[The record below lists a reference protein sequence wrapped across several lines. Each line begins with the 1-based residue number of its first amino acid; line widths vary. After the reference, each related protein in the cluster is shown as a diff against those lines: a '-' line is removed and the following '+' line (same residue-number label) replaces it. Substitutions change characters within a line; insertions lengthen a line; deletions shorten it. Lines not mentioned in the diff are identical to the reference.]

1 VSRSKEG
8 ADDEPQNIWFK
19 RPTPQVLNDIHQ
31 GCAIAHLGIR
41 VTEVGDDY
49 IAATMPVDS
58 RTTQPYGLLHGG
70 ATVLLV
76 ETLGSAAS
84 YACIDV
90 DKHFAVGIE
99 VNANHISSARSGYV
113 KGVAKPIHI
122 GFLTHI
128 WEVRVYHEDKLIC
141 VSRLTV
147 SVGQRRQER
156 KVTGL
161 LPKNY

>member
-1 VSRSKEG
+1 MSEEEN
-8 ADDEPQNIWFK
+8 AQNIWHK
-19 RPTPQVLNDIHQ
+19 RPTPQILNDIHQ
-31 GCAIAHLGIR
+31 GCAISHLGIKI
-41 VTEVGDDY
+41 TEVGNDFLVG
-49 IAATMPVDS
+49 TMPVDS

-70 ATVLLV
+70 ATVLLI

-90 DKHFAVGIE
+90 EKRFAVGIE
-99 VNANHISSARSGYV
+99 VNANHISSARSGFIT
-113 KGVAKPIHI
+113 GVCKPIHI

-128 WEVRVYHEDKLIC
+128 WEVRVYHEDKLLA

-147 SVGQRRQER
+147 SVGER
-156 KVTGL
+156 KSEKKVTGL

>member
-1 VSRSKEG
+1 MS
-8 ADDEPQNIWFK
+8 IWHK
-19 RPTPQVLNDIHQ
+19 RPTAQTLNDIHE
-31 GCAIAHLGIR
+31 GCSISHLGICI
-41 VTEVGDDY
+41 TEVGEDSLTG
-49 IAATMPVDS
+49 TMPVDS

-70 ATVLLV
+70 ATVLLI

-90 DKHFAVGIE
+90 ETHFAVGIE
-99 VNANHISSARSGYV
+99 VNANHISSARSGV
-113 KGVAKPIHI
+113 VTGVCKPIHI
-122 GFLTHI
+122 GYLTHI
-128 WEVRVYHEDKLIC
+128 WEVRVYHEEKLIC

-147 SVGQRRQER
+147 SVGQLKQEK